1 MSAHFKNRV
10 SAFAVLVTVFVA
22 CPRLAQAGVMTFPGL
37 TAIRFT
43 EVSGVALP
51 HFYLPASPQMT
62 NQLGVLNVV
71 NNDFTGA
78 PTEVYDVFYSDANG
92 ALNVNGNYVTIEARF
107 AGQAGGGLN
116 IAAVDLLLGP
126 APFMIC
132 RADILASFVGLGS
145 NYVAGSELL
154 AVDPD
159 GVIPSTFSVMG
170 NTAGVP
176 GRMRVT
182 VGWTKIQ
189 VPEPSG
195 VALSLMGSMLTVG
208 YALRRRRINASHP

>member
-1 MSAHFKNRV
+1 MSANFKNRV
-10 SAFAVLVTVFVA
+10 LACVLLATVFVA
-22 CPRLAQAGVMTFPGL
+22 VPRFAQAAVMTFPGL

-43 EVSGVALP
+43 EVSGIGLP
-51 HFYLPASPQMT
+51 HFFLPASPQMT

-145 NYVAGSELL
+145 NYVPGSELL

-170 NTAGVP
+170 NTAGVT

-182 VGWTKIQ
+182 VGWTKI
-189 VPEPSG
+189 VPEPS
-195 VALSLMGSMLTVG
+195 SVG
-208 YALRRRRINASHP
+208 FAIIACAFVVCGRARRRC